1 MGILFEDTETQLEA
15 PTAPQSN
22 SAAEKGDYTVLKR
35 NLANIINSVNFQNII
50 DNINDEIDKK
60 GSFSVLSW
68 NGLKVVFQAI
78 ILSVKELPALVNAFN
93 AYKKGFFADPENIT
107 DLIADKNIAEA
118 LSKKGAELGTITEAY
133 LGVDSGVVPSFVEA
147 LKSDAAL
154 RQDLIDIGKIL
165 TPPLRAREGEA
176 VKIDNQQLLT
186 KVLSLLSKPSLERA
200 RDSVVSSLFKED
212 FAKKIYDLMTPVK
225 KEQETKEEATIREAQ
240 ERNRDTVG
248 ALLDSFKE
256 RDVFQKL
263 SEGMKKHPDLQEKLQ
278 EIINIATDKNQ
289 PAPDVMLIAQKAV
302 DTLGDPTLADFR
314 GALKEAL
321 RAEDAHKAVTGNI
334 RAAFAPAEPNPA
346 VKGAQQ
352 IFVERVMEALPALLG
367 ALDNVGDLSKVIES
381 LRDKD
386 NIMIWGG
393 KVVDLILNNPELK
406 AAVINDP
413 EKVSNLLVALTHGP
427 LKELSDSL
435 KFDPEILDVVKV
447 ASKDP
452 DNVRK
457 LLGSV
462 EKGNNKELFSSLNK
476 ILLNDSE
483 TAKALREYLE
493 KNPGFLEKVNRFVAS
508 ITVDMLTNTST
519 ILPEMLLDSEGLNK
533 FKDTQQ
539 AWKGQMEKL
548 TEAIEIS
555 LQHPQSKIS
564 QLIKER
570 FGEKNLPSLP
580 KIRETFDLAESKKP
594 EIRGWVCNLDT
605 ETLNGIT
612 NQLVKENAL
621 TVEGEKSI
629 NQAVQV
635 FNQEKDQLKQP
646 LEGLIN
652 KISPTLLATL
662 EKHHENLQG
671 ILNSIDENSF
681 TVLGARDESV
691 DVKQEKIQKDLKV
704 IKGALD
710 YLKDNRELRD
720 LIKDDTAIRNTF
732 EKLFQNRFANIGKG
746 GYDLGWLKEKIGIDA
761 AQLAVKVLDTAEIFA
776 QEDKFKLIEDAYS
789 AVVNSNYTQLG
800 KAAIGIGYNSGVLNR
815 DTAKALGSVVGALAY
830 DAGAV
835 SLEYAAA
842 VASKTA
848 TTTLNAASAVVSQAA
863 NLLKTP
869 MQMLAGQDGKEE
881 FYEAFEE
888 QTLETKKTVISE
900 ELSALIGEDLFRS
913 GKDSTRS
920 EDMKLIRNHIT
931 EIVNGLDEDMVNKLA
946 QLNNEQ
952 MKQIVGT
959 HSGRV
964 NKFVKMSPEQG
975 NSLAQAYYT
984 EATESTNMGYLTG
997 GIRVKESALSDSGFK
1012 NKVENLIK
1020 DHEKT
1025 LEVASRQHSSGMHI

>member
-1 MGILFEDTETQLEA
+1 MSIAFEDTETQPET
-15 PTAPQSN
+15 PTALQPN
-22 SAAEKGDYTVLKR
+22 LAAEKEDYAVLKR

-50 DNINDEIDKK
+50 DSVNDEINKK
-60 GSFSVLSW
+60 GSFNVLSW

-78 ILSVKELPALVNAFN
+78 ILSVKELPVLVNAFN

-133 LGVDSGVVPSFVEA
+133 LGVDSKIVPSFVEA
-147 LKSDAAL
+147 LRSDAAL

-165 TPPLRAREGEA
+165 TPPIRSREGEA

-186 KVLSLLSKPSLERA
+186 KVLSLLSKPSLERV
-200 RDSVVSSLFKED
+200 RDSIVSSLSKEN
-212 FAKKIYDLMTPVK
+212 FAKKIYDLMTPAR
-225 KEQETKEEATIREAQ
+225 KEQETKEETTIREAQ
-240 ERNRDTVG
+240 ERNRDTVR
-248 ALLDSFKE
+248 ALLGSFKE
-256 RDVFQKL
+256 KEVFQKL
-263 SEGMKKHPDLQEKLQ
+263 SDGMKKHPDLQERLQ
-278 EIINIATDKNQ
+278 EIINIAADKNQ
-289 PAPDVMLIAQKAV
+289 LTPDVMLIAQKAM
-302 DTLGDPTLADFR
+302 DNLGDPTLADFR
-314 GALKEAL
+314 GSLKEAL
-321 RAEDAHKAVTGNI
+321 RAEEAHKAVVGNI
-334 RAAFAPAEPNPA
+334 RAVFAPAESNPT
-346 VKGAQQ
+346 VKDAQH
-352 IFVERVMEALPALLG
+352 IFGERVIEALPALLG
-367 ALDNVGDLSKVIES
+367 ALDNVADLSKVIGS

-386 NIMIWGG
+386 NIIIWGG
-393 KVVDLILNNPELK
+393 KAVDLILNNPELK

-413 EKVSNLLVALTHGP
+413 EKVSNLLVALMHGS

-435 KFDPEILDVVKV
+435 KFDPEILDVIKV
-447 ASKDP
+447 ALKDP

-462 EKGNNKELFSSLNK
+462 EKGNNKELFSSLNE

-493 KNPGFLEKVNRFVAS
+493 KNPGFLEKVNRFAAS
-508 ITVDMLTNTST
+508 ITVDILSNAST

-539 AWKGQMEKL
+539 AWKGQMERL
-548 TEAIEIS
+548 TEAIETS
-555 LQHPQSKIS
+555 LQHPQNKIS
-564 QLIKER
+564 QLIKEK
-570 FGEKNLPSLP
+570 FGEKNLPNLS
-580 KIRETFDLAESKKP
+580 KIRETSDLAGSKKP
-594 EIRGWVCNLDT
+594 EIRGWVYNLDT

-629 NQAVQV
+629 KQAVQV

-662 EKHHENLQG
+662 EKHHNNLQG

-681 TVLGARDESV
+681 TVLSGKDESV
-691 DVKQEKIQKDLKV
+691 EVKQTKIQQDLKV

-720 LIKDDTAIRNTF
+720 LIKDDPAIRNTL
-732 EKLFQNRFANIGKG
+732 EKLFQNRFPNIGKG
-746 GYDLGWLKEKIGIDA
+746 EYDLGWLKEKTGIDV

-815 DTAKALGSVVGALAY
+815 DTAKALGSVVRAFAY
-830 DAGAV
+830 GAGAV
-835 SLEYAAA
+835 ALEYAAA
-842 VASKTA
+842 AASKTA

-869 MQMLAGQDGKEE
+869 VQMFAGQDEE

-913 GKDSTRS
+913 GKDSTRLK
-920 EDMKLIRNHIT
+920 DMKLIRNHIT
-931 EIVNGLDEDMVNKLA
+931 EIVNGLDEDMINKLA

-952 MKQIVGT
+952 MKRIVGT
-959 HSGRV
+959 HRGRV
-964 NKFVKMSPEQG
+964 NKFMKMSQEQG
-975 NSLAQAYYT
+975 NSLAQAYYAEAT
-984 EATESTNMGYLTG
+984 EATSMGYLTG
-997 GIRVKESALSDSGFK
+997 GIKVKESALSDPGFK

-1025 LEVASRQHSSGMHI
+1025 LEVASRQHSL